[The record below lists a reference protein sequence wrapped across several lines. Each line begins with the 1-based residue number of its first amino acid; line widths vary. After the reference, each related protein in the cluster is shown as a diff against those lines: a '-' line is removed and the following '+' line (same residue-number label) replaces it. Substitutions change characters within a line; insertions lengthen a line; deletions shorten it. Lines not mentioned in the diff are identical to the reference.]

1 MYICTC
7 FELSENE
14 GYRPYEFERIFAH
27 YENICCSLDY
37 NAENNKMNAG
47 MEIYQVKLMLFIDF
61 MVHVVFMIYELKI
74 EIVQMI
80 LGINEVLTSAGI
92 L

>member
-1 MYICTC
+1 
-7 FELSENE
+7 
-14 GYRPYEFERIFAH
+14 
-27 YENICCSLDY
+27 
-37 NAENNKMNAG
+37 

-80 LGINEVLTSAGI
+80 LGINEVLT

>member
-1 MYICTC
+1 MITNVYLYCTC
-7 FELSENE
+7 FEL
-14 GYRPYEFERIFAH
+14 GYTPDEFERIFSH

-37 NAENNKMNAG
+37 IAENNKMKRWHGNLSSEVDA
-47 MEIYQVKLMLFIDF
+47 IYWF

-80 LGINEVLTSAGI
+80 LGINEVLT